1 MRLVLFFVR
10 NPVFVNLA
18 LLLTIISGG
27 YFYLTMT
34 REVFPEIPLDLVAIT
49 TRYADI
55 SPEQIEKDIT
65 IPIED
70 AVHAI
75 SGVDEV
81 DSRSLEGVS
90 MIELSLEQ
98 GASITKVAQDVRSEI
113 ERLVDLPKDADDP
126 VVVEI
131 ESQFPV
137 INVTVHGNAPEG
149 QLRDVAEDLERGVE
163 RIAGISN
170 VVMTGYRDREVSVD
184 IDPLR
189 LAAYRIGAGEVADAV
204 AARNLDLPAGV
215 IRGNRT
221 DYLVRTVGEYADPTR
236 LADVVVRRGPEGRH
250 VRVGDVADVH
260 LAFEQEEAFGKIDG
274 ERAISLE
281 ISKKKRGDTIA
292 IVSQVREVIA
302 AVEAGAPPGVSIT
315 STRDGSV
322 WIESR
327 LRTLYVN
334 GTIGFVLVCLTLFA
348 LLDWRMAF
356 WAAVGIPTSFL
367 MAFIFMDAAGMSIN
381 MLSLFALIVVLGLIV
396 DDAIIVTENVYRYL
410 LRGHAPKVAAVVGTA
425 EVLVPVLAATT
436 TTMAAFLPML
446 LMTGIMGKFM
456 KVIPLVVLFCLAG
469 TLIESMVMLPSHL
482 AEFSK
487 GLGEG
492 IRREG
497 RRFVSLRRRYARL
510 IVRALR
516 HRYLTVGGLILVAVL
531 SVVVMRYH
539 MRFVLFNTKDLP
551 GFAVMIET
559 PEGTSLAQTERVVAQ
574 VEAVGSRLP
583 PTDLN
588 AMVTLVGS
596 HFDIAT
602 GRVTNGSNLG
612 MVYFELAHFDDPDRR
627 NGYVVLNDFRGRLSG
642 ITGYES
648 LRVIETQG
656 GPPVGRAVE
665 VKVRGEDVRV
675 LRTVARE
682 IQDDLHTIPGVFDI
696 ASDDVLGKQELTV
709 GVDEDRAALYGL
721 NAAGIARA
729 VRIAFEGEKVSEIRR
744 GNDTLDVM
752 VRYAES
758 FADRPQRLG
767 EVRLWSPGSG
777 WVPLSS
783 VAKVELTQGPSAIVR
798 KDRQRTILVSAAVN
812 KEIVTSSEANA
823 QVRERFA
830 DVPRRFPGYELV
842 FGGENERQ
850 MESLYSLGRASVLA
864 VLLIYLILGT
874 LFRSFVQ
881 PLVIMSTVPFA
892 FIGVVV
898 GHLVMMQPLG
908 LLSLIGLAGLVGVVV
923 NDSLVLV
930 AFVNEARRRGASRWL
945 SVVRSARHRL
955 RPILLTSITTIL
967 GLLTLSFQTRGQAAY
982 LAPMAISIVW
992 GLAFATV
999 LTLVM
1004 VPCVL
1009 SILDDIGARL
1019 GVRFGPAPEGEPLE
1033 AQVARAMPKGE

>member
-1 MRLVLFFVR
+1 MRFVLFFVK
-10 NPVFVNLA
+10 NPVFVNLL
-18 LLLTIISGG
+18 LLLTVLSGG
-27 YFYLTMT
+27 YFYATMT
-34 REVFPEIPLDLVAIT
+34 REVFPEIPLDLVAIST
-49 TRYADI
+49 TYTDI
-55 SPEQIEKDIT
+55 SPRQIEKEIT

-75 SGVDEV
+75 TGVDEV
-81 DSRSLEGVS
+81 KSRSLEGVS
-90 MIELSLEQ
+90 MIELALEQ
-98 GASITKVAQDVRSEI
+98 GADVTKVAQDVRSEI
-113 ERLVDLPKDADDP
+113 ERSVDLPEDADDP
-126 VVVEI
+126 AVIEI

-137 INVTVHGNAPEG
+137 INVTVHGDAPEAD
-149 QLRDVAEDLERGVE
+149 LRLVAKDLESGIEGIRGV
-163 RIAGISN
+163 AS
-170 VVMTGYRDREVSVD
+170 VVMTGYREREVSVEL
-184 IDPLR
+184 DPLR
-189 LAAYRIGAGEVADAV
+189 LAAFRVGAAEVADAV

-215 IRGNRT
+215 IRGDRT
-221 DYLVRTVGEYADPTR
+221 EYLVRTVGEYADPTR
-236 LADVVVRRGPEGRH
+236 LADVVVRRSPDGRH
-250 VRVGDVADVH
+250 LRVGDVADVKV
-260 LAFEQEEAFGKIDG
+260 AYEEELAFGKLAG
-274 ERAISLE
+274 ERAIALE
-281 ISKKKRGDTIA
+281 VSKKRKGDTIG
-292 IVSQVREVIA
+292 IVQQVRQVVDRVQA
-302 AVEAGAPPGVSIT
+302 AAPPGVAIT
-315 STRDGSV
+315 TTRDGSV
-322 WIESR
+322 WIQSR
-327 LRTLYVN
+327 LKTLYVN

-367 MAFIFMDAAGMSIN
+367 MAFVFMQAAGMSIN

-410 LRGHAPKVAAVVGTA
+410 LRGMEPRIAAVIGSA
-425 EVLVPVLAATT
+425 EVMMPVLAATT

-456 KVIPLVVLFCLAG
+456 KVIPTVVVFCLVA
-469 TLIESMVMLPSHL
+469 TMIESLVMLPSHL
-482 AEFSK
+482 AEFSR
-487 GLGEG
+487 GLAGG
-492 IRREG
+492 VRREG
-497 RRFVSLRRRYARL
+497 RRFVALRRRYTRL

-516 HRYLTVGGLILVAVL
+516 HRYVTVGMLLAAAVV
-531 SVVVMRYH
+531 SVFVMRYH

-551 GFAVMIET
+551 GFAVMVET
-559 PEGTSLAQTERVVAQ
+559 PEGTSLTQTERVLAQ
-574 VEAVGSRLP
+574 VEKVGQQLP

-596 HFDIAT
+596 QFDIAT
-602 GRVTNGSNLG
+602 GRSTQGSNLG
-612 MVYFELAHFDDPDRR
+612 MIYFELAHFDDPDRR
-627 NGYVVLNDFRGRLSG
+627 NGYVVLNDFRQRLTG

-665 VKVRGEDVRV
+665 VKVRGDDVAV
-675 LRTVARE
+675 LRTIARE
-682 IQDDLHTIPGVFDI
+682 IQDDLSRTPGVFDV

-709 GVDEDRAALYGL
+709 RVDEDRAALYGL
-721 NAAGIARA
+721 NAAAIARV
-729 VRIAFEGEKVSEIRR
+729 VRIAFEGEEVSEIRR
-744 GNDTLDVM
+744 GNDTLKVM
-752 VRYAES
+752 VRHAGGY
-758 FADRPQRLG
+758 ADRPQELDQ
-767 EVRLWSPGSG
+767 VRLWSPAAG
-777 WVPLSS
+777 WVPLTS
-783 VAKVELTQGPSAIVR
+783 VARVELAQGPSAILR
-798 KDRQRTILVSAAVN
+798 KDRKRTILVSAAVN
-812 KEIVTSSEANA
+812 KEVITSTEANRLVKA
-823 QVRERFA
+823 HFA

-842 FGGENERQ
+842 YGGENERQ
-850 MESLYSLGRASVLA
+850 MESLYSLAKASALA

-930 AFVNEARRRGASRWL
+930 AFVNSARARGASRWI

-955 RPILLTSITTIL
+955 RPILLTSVTTIL

-1009 SILDDIGARL
+1009 SILDDIARRLKVRIGPGRDGAS
-1019 GVRFGPAPEGEPLE
+1019 LE
-1033 AQVARAMPKGE
+1033 EAVERARSGLP

>member
-1 MRLVLFFVR
+1 MRFVLFFVK
-10 NPVFVNLA
+10 NPVFVNLL
-18 LLLTIISGG
+18 LLLTVLSGG
-27 YFYLTMT
+27 YFYATMT
-34 REVFPEIPLDLVAIT
+34 REVFPEIPLDLVAIST
-49 TRYADI
+49 TYTDI
-55 SPEQIEKDIT
+55 SPRQIEKEIT

-75 SGVDEV
+75 TGVDEV
-81 DSRSLEGVS
+81 KSRSLEGVS
-90 MIELSLEQ
+90 MIELALEQ
-98 GASITKVAQDVRSEI
+98 GADVTKVAQDVRSEI
-113 ERLVDLPKDADDP
+113 ERSVDLPEDADDP
-126 VVVEI
+126 AVIEI

-137 INVTVHGNAPEG
+137 INVTVHGDAPEAD
-149 QLRDVAEDLERGVE
+149 LRLVAKDLESGIEGIRGV
-163 RIAGISN
+163 AS
-170 VVMTGYRDREVSVD
+170 VVMTGYREREVSVEL
-184 IDPLR
+184 DPLR
-189 LAAYRIGAGEVADAV
+189 LAAFRVGAAEVADAV

-215 IRGNRT
+215 IRGDRT
-221 DYLVRTVGEYADPTR
+221 EYLVRTVGEYADPTR
-236 LADVVVRRGPEGRH
+236 LADVVVRRSPDGRH
-250 VRVGDVADVH
+250 LRVGDVADVKV
-260 LAFEQEEAFGKIDG
+260 AYEEELAFGKLAG
-274 ERAISLE
+274 ERAIALE
-281 ISKKKRGDTIA
+281 VSKKRKGDTIG
-292 IVSQVREVIA
+292 IVRQVRQVVDRVQA
-302 AVEAGAPPGVSIT
+302 AAPPGVAIT
-315 STRDGSV
+315 TTRDGSV
-322 WIESR
+322 WIQSR
-327 LRTLYVN
+327 LKTLYVN

-367 MAFIFMDAAGMSIN
+367 MAFVFMQAAGMSIN

-410 LRGHAPKVAAVVGTA
+410 LRGMEPRIAAVIGSA
-425 EVLVPVLAATT
+425 EVMMPVLAATT

-456 KVIPLVVLFCLAG
+456 KVIPTVVVFCLVA
-469 TLIESMVMLPSHL
+469 TMIESLVMLPSHL
-482 AEFSK
+482 AEFSR
-487 GLGEG
+487 GLAGG
-492 IRREG
+492 VRREG
-497 RRFVSLRRRYARL
+497 RRFVALRRRYTRL

-516 HRYLTVGGLILVAVL
+516 HRYVTVGMLLAAAVV
-531 SVVVMRYH
+531 SVFVMRYH

-551 GFAVMIET
+551 GFAVMVET
-559 PEGTSLAQTERVVAQ
+559 PEGTSLTQTERVLAQ
-574 VEAVGSRLP
+574 VERVGQQLP

-596 HFDIAT
+596 QFDIAT
-602 GRVTNGSNLG
+602 GRSTQGSNLG
-612 MVYFELAHFDDPDRR
+612 MIYFELAHFDDPDRR
-627 NGYVVLNDFRGRLSG
+627 NGYVVLNDFRQRLTG

-665 VKVRGEDVRV
+665 VKVRGDDVAV
-675 LRTVARE
+675 LRTIARE
-682 IQDDLHTIPGVFDI
+682 IQDDLSRTPGVFDV

-709 GVDEDRAALYGL
+709 RVDEDRAALYGL
-721 NAAGIARA
+721 NAAAIARV
-729 VRIAFEGEKVSEIRR
+729 VRIAFEGEEVSEIRR
-744 GNDTLDVM
+744 GNDTLKVM
-752 VRYAES
+752 VRHAGGY
-758 FADRPQRLG
+758 ADRPQELDQ
-767 EVRLWSPGSG
+767 VRLWSPAAG
-777 WVPLSS
+777 WVPLTS
-783 VAKVELTQGPSAIVR
+783 VARVELAQGPSAILR
-798 KDRQRTILVSAAVN
+798 KDRKRTILVSAAVN
-812 KEIVTSSEANA
+812 KEVITSTEANRLVKA
-823 QVRERFA
+823 HFA

-842 FGGENERQ
+842 YGGENERQ
-850 MESLYSLGRASVLA
+850 MESLYSLAKASALA

-930 AFVNEARRRGASRWL
+930 AFVNSARARGASRWI

-955 RPILLTSITTIL
+955 RPILLTSVTTIL

-1009 SILDDIGARL
+1009 SILDDIARRLKVRIGPGRDGAS
-1019 GVRFGPAPEGEPLE
+1019 LE
-1033 AQVARAMPKGE
+1033 EAVERARSGLP

>member
-1 MRLVLFFVR
+1 MRFVLFFIR
-10 NPVFVNLA
+10 NPVFVNL
-18 LLLTIISGG
+18 LLLITIVSGG

-34 REVFPEIPLDLVAIT
+34 REVFPEIPLDMVAIT

-70 AVHAI
+70 AVHGI
-75 SGVDEV
+75 TGVDEV
-81 DSRSLEGVS
+81 NSRSLEGVS
-90 MIELSLEQ
+90 LIELILEQ
-98 GASITKVAQDVRSEI
+98 GASTQKVAQDARSEI
-113 ERLVDLPKDADDP
+113 ERVVDLPKDADDP

-137 INVTVHGNAPEG
+137 INVTVHGNAPEAE
-149 QLRDVAEDLERGVE
+149 LREVAKDLEQGVE
-163 RIAGISN
+163 RITGVAN
-170 VVMTGYRDREVSVD
+170 VVLTGYRDREVSVD
-184 IDPLR
+184 IDPQR
-189 LAAYRIGAGEVADAV
+189 LAAFRVGAGEVADAV

-221 DYLVRTVGEYADPTR
+221 DYLVRTVGEYADPTQ
-236 LADVVVRRGPEGRH
+236 LADVVIRQGAGGSR
-250 VRVGDVADVH
+250 VRVGDVADVRM
-260 LAFEQEEAFGKIDG
+260 AFEREEAFGKIDG

-292 IVSQVREVIA
+292 IVSKVREVVDTVA
-302 AVEAGAPPGVSIT
+302 AGAPPGVSIT
-315 STRDGSV
+315 TTRDGSV

-334 GTIGFVLVCLTLFA
+334 GAIGFVLVCLTLFA

-356 WAAVGIPTSFL
+356 WAALGIPTSFL
-367 MAFIFMDAAGMSIN
+367 MAFVFMHLAGMSIN

-396 DDAIIVTENVYRYL
+396 DDAIIVTDNVYRYL
-410 LRGHAPKVAAVVGTA
+410 LKGMPAKVAAVVGTA
-425 EVLVPVLAATT
+425 EVLMPVLAATT

-446 LMTGIMGKFM
+446 LMSGIMGKFM
-456 KVIPLVVLFCLAG
+456 KVIPMVVLFCLAG

-482 AEFSK
+482 AEYSK
-487 GLGEG
+487 GLKEG
-492 IRREG
+492 VRRESH
-497 RRFVSLRRRYARL
+497 RFVRMRRRYAHL
-510 IVRALR
+510 IVWTLR
-516 HRYLTVGGLILVAVL
+516 HRYVTVGSLLLAALL
-531 SVVVMRYH
+531 SIVVMRYS
-539 MRFVLFNTKDLP
+539 MRFVMFNTKDLP
-551 GFAVMIET
+551 GFAVMVET
-559 PEGTSLAQTERVVAQ
+559 PEGTSLAQTERVLAQ
-574 VEAVGSRLP
+574 VEAVGRQLP
-583 PTDLN
+583 PTDMN

-596 HFDIAT
+596 HFDIST

-612 MVYFELAHFDDPDRR
+612 MIYFELASFDDPKRR

-656 GPPVGRAVE
+656 GPPVGRPVE
-665 VKVRGEDVRV
+665 VKVRGEDVEV

-682 IQDDLHTIPGVFDI
+682 IQDYLHTLPGVYDV
-696 ASDDVLGKQELTV
+696 ASDDVPGKQELTV

-721 NAAGIARA
+721 NAAGIART
-729 VRIAFEGEKVSEIRR
+729 VRIAFDGEKVSEIRR

-752 VRYAES
+752 VRYAAA
-758 FADRPQRLG
+758 FADRPQHLG
-767 EVRLWSPGSG
+767 EVRLWSPKSG

-783 VAKVELTQGPSAIVR
+783 VARVELTQGPAAIVR
-798 KDRQRTILVSAAVN
+798 KDRQRTILVTAGVN
-812 KEIVTSSEANA
+812 NDVITSTEANGKL
-823 QVRERFA
+823 REHFA
-830 DVPRRFPGYELV
+830 DVPTRFPGYELV

-874 LFRSFVQ
+874 LFRSFIQ

-930 AFVNEARRRGASRWL
+930 AFVNDARRRGASRWL
-945 SVVRSARHRL
+945 SLVRSARHRL
-955 RPILLTSITTIL
+955 RPILLTSVTTIL

-1004 VPCVL
+1004 VPCVMA
-1009 SILDDIGARL
+1009 ILDDIGRRL
-1019 GVRFGPAPEGEPLE
+1019 GLRVGPEAEGEPLE
-1033 AQVARAMPKGE
+1033 AQVARAMPTGR